1 MRISDWSS
9 DVCSSDLIFD
19 EVAAR
24 DAVKSAQVIPG
35 VDAFRLYDTYG
46 FPVDLTADIAR
57 ERGLSVD
64 MAGFDAAMSRQR
76 ETARAA
82 GKFGGGTTLPAELAS
97 QLPPTQFLGY
107 DALNA
112 GDRKST

>member
-9 DVCSSDLIFD
+9 DVCSSDLTLEHGMRIFD

-57 ERGLSVD
+57 ERGLDVD
-64 MAGFDAAMSRQR
+64 MDGFEQALNEQR
-76 ETARAA
+76 ERARAPGRFEA
-82 GKFGGGTTLPAELAS
+82 SGQMHAELAS
-97 QLPPTQFLGY
+97 QIT
-107 DALNA
+107 
-112 GDRKST
+112 STA